1 MDADFFNAYVNK
13 LKAFNNDLVNKTL
26 ILETQLEL
34 AQKQLA
40 ELQQTDTT
48 QEPKKKQSSTKNDL
62 F

>member
-40 ELQQTDTT
+40 ELQQPDTT

>member
-13 LKAFNNDLVNKTL
+13 LKAFNNELVNKTL

>member
-13 LKAFNNDLVNKTL
+13 LKAFNNELVNKTL

-40 ELQQTDTT
+40 ELQQPDTT